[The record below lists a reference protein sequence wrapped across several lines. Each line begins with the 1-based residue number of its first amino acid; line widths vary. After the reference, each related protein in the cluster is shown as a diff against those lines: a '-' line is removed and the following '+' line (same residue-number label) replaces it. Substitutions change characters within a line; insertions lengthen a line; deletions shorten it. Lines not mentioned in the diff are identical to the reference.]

1 MSRVYVWG
9 VWALERPQGANGRPG
24 EISMCTCTGT
34 CTDISPLACT
44 AKNAAR
50 ISAGWKSG
58 SSCGN
63 LVGGW
68 WYRWARG
75 LEACRA
81 KRCSERRFCNSVPDE
96 QPGIVRTA
104 QQNHNA
110 RPPELAQGVV
120 ASDPLRLQEAPYG
133 SRWVKAWRSVGEK
146 LIIRLSKPELPLE
159 MGGRLPKRRSRRPAG
174 RRTPEGTG
182 IAEVTRVRER
192 FERLLTAGVEI
203 FSEHSLERV
212 LQRVVDAAREVVG
225 ARYAALGVLSPDGTS
240 LVQFVTSG
248 ITQAERDRIG
258 DLPRGRGLLGLVIRE
273 PAPIRTADINRH
285 AQRYGFP
292 PHHPP
297 MRSFLGV
304 PVVARGKVFGNLYL
318 TEKVGVDE
326 FSVEDEAIAVLLAAS
341 TAVAVE
347 NARLHEASQ
356 DLLGQVRIMQRQR
369 DLFFAMM
376 NHELRNALTGVYGW
390 AERLVK
396 GKSAEAIAQAGREV
410 YEGADRTITLLNNF
424 LDLTRLDAGKVRPVW
439 REVDVPNSVHRALTG
454 VRPAAEAKGIALG
467 ERSPDAPPTLRTD
480 PVRLE
485 QILVN
490 LLSNAVR
497 HSPEG
502 GIVTVQVEPQP
513 AAVAFRVS
521 DHGPGIPTELQERI
535 FEPFERFDPHSGVGT
550 GLGLP
555 VSRRLAEV
563 LGGRLTVESVVGRG
577 ATFSLSL
584 PLAPPST

>member
-1 MSRVYVWG
+1 MRRRFET
-9 VWALERPQGANGRPG
+9 L
-24 EISMCTCTGT
+24 
-34 CTDISPLACT
+34 L
-44 AKNAAR
+44 
-50 ISAGWKSG
+50 SAG
-58 SSCGN
+58 
-63 LVGGW
+63 
-68 WYRWARG
+68 
-75 LEACRA
+75 
-81 KRCSERRFCNSVPDE
+81 
-96 QPGIVRTA
+96 
-104 QQNHNA
+104 
-110 RPPELAQGVV
+110 V
-120 ASDPLRLQEAPYG
+120 A
-133 SRWVKAWRSVGEK
+133 
-146 LIIRLSKPELPLE
+146 
-159 MGGRLPKRRSRRPAG
+159 
-174 RRTPEGTG
+174 
-182 IAEVTRVRER
+182 
-192 FERLLTAGVEI
+192 I

-212 LQRVVDAAREVVG
+212 LQQIVDSAREVVG
-225 ARYAALGVLSPDGTS
+225 ARYAALGVLGPDRQS
-240 LVQFVTSG
+240 LTQFVTSG
-248 ITQAERDRIG
+248 LSEVERERIG

-273 PAPIRTADINRH
+273 PKPIRSADINRH
-285 AQRYGFP
+285 PKRYGFP
-292 PHHPP
+292 PNHPP
-297 MRSFLGV
+297 MKSFLGV
-304 PVVARGKVFGNLYL
+304 PIRSRGEVFGNLYL
-318 TEKVGVDE
+318 TEKIGAKE
-326 FSVEDEAIAVLLAAS
+326 FDVEDEAIAVLLAAS

-563 LGGRLTVESVVGRG
+563 LGGQLTVESVVGRG